1 MSGVEHAHGAAW
13 RRRQR
18 RLRQHWRHEQLTLQ
32 MVLATVEHHSHG
44 APRSLTT
51 ATRTRVEERELH
63 TAPRRQEPPQPAGTQ
78 FFTMLDEDSDVPE
91 LGGGRP
97 VSMTEPRG
105 PQERVLQRTME
116 PGPDLLVVP
125 VLQMV
130 DQLAEVVV
138 DVPNIVS
145 QSEFQLRTVEQ
156 FVNIP
161 IPDSGISGFGLHGF
175 LPGQSSS
182 ATVEQIADISVP
194 RRVSGTAEGLQGFLP
209 GQSTA
214 ASSEQIVDIQVAGGG
229 LQGFYPKTGF
239 NGVLPRFPSCRS
251 WWKSSKLCPRTEFYS
266 VLWNRT

>member
-18 RLRQHWRHEQLTLQ
+18 RLRQHWPARAAHAANGL
-32 MVLATVEHHSHG
+32 LATVEHHSHG

-78 FFTMLDEDSDVPE
+78 IFTMLDEDSDVQGAGFGAP
-91 LGGGRP
+91 GQHDRAG
-97 VSMTEPRG
+97 G

-116 PGPDLLVVP
+116 PWPDLLVVP

-156 FVNIP
+156 FVYFP
-161 IPDSGISGFGLHGF
+161 IPGSGISGFGLHGF

-182 ATVEQIADISVP
+182 ANVEQIADISVP
-194 RRVSGTAEGLQGFLP
+194 RCGTGEGLQGFLRDRVFH
-209 GQSTA
+209 S
-214 ASSEQIVDIQVAGGG
+214 
-229 LQGFYPKTGF
+229 
-239 NGVLPRFPSCRS
+239 
-251 WWKSSKLCPRTEFYS
+251 
-266 VLWNRT
+266 

>member
-1 MSGVEHAHGAAW
+1 MI
-13 RRRQR
+13 
-18 RLRQHWRHEQLTLQ
+18 
-32 MVLATVEHHSHG
+32 LATVEHHSHG
-44 APRSLTT
+44 APRSQTT
-51 ATRTRVEERELH
+51 ATRTRAEERELH

-130 DQLAEVVV
+130 DQLAEVV

-145 QSEFQLRTVEQ
+145 QSEFHVRTVEQ

-194 RRVSGTAEGLQGFLP
+194 RRVSGTAEGQQGFLP

-229 LQGFYPKTGF
+229 LQGFTP
-239 NGVLPRFPSCRS
+239 
-251 WWKSSKLCPRTEFYS
+251 
-266 VLWNRT
+266 